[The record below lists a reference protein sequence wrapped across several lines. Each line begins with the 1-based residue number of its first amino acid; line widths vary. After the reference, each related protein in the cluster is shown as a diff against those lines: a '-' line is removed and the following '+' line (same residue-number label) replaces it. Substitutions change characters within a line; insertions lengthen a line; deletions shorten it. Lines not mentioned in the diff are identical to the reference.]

1 MVLFT
6 ADILLLFHTGF
17 VISYNLKKKLILSGP
32 AVARYYICHGSFIF
46 DAVSTVPLW
55 MEVHRGR
62 SSAHGVAQR
71 MCCSTG
77 AAMHSAC
84 PELSGAAPP
93 HCGCH
98 ASCCPTEAALG

>member
-46 DAVSTVPLW
+46 DAISTVPLW
-55 MEVHRGR
+55 MEVCHKQ
-62 SSAHGVAQR
+62 SSAHEGAQH
-71 MCCSTG
+71 MYWSCSLQCFWLVLSCLVLPLHTV
-77 AAMHSAC
+77 AAM
-84 PELSGAAPP
+84 PP
-93 HCGCH
+93 D
-98 ASCCPTEAALG
+98 AQQRQLD